1 MNSIEKNKKDDFS
14 AIKVLWKLICYRP
27 GVYLVNCLLW
37 TIIHMWPLIPGLLAD
52 KFFDQM
58 SKTNQMG
65 SSIWS
70 ILALIIITS
79 AFSLL
84 GIYSGARVDIYHR
97 SLISS
102 LLRRNL
108 LENILKRPGASSIT
122 TSQGE
127 VLNCFR
133 DDTRQVE
140 DAISWIL
147 DIIGALAFA
156 IGALVILLSIN
167 VKITLL
173 VFTPLVAVIIAARA
187 ASEKV
192 EEYRKASREAT
203 AQVTGAIGEMFSSVQ
218 AIKVAGAEENVLENL
233 KKLSK
238 ERHKLML
245 KDSVLTQF
253 LDSIFW
259 NTVGLGT
266 GLILLLAA
274 KLMKTGSFG
283 IGDFTLFVYYLPY
296 VADFTHFFGNF
307 IAFFKQTEVSICRMT
322 GLLDGEKTE
331 KLAEHNQ
338 LSISKYGHAMKKKI
352 DTHEDNINALNS
364 FKKTEYSKKSILEV
378 NKLSY
383 KYPKSDG
390 GLENI
395 NFRVK
400 ENSFTVITGRIGSG
414 KSTLLKV
421 LLGLLPKDS
430 GDIYWKENIV
440 DKPEEFFVPPHTA
453 YTSQIPHLFSDSI
466 KNNILYGIENDNADI
481 NSAIYS
487 AVLEKDIKSFE
498 KGLDTLVG
506 NKGLKL
512 SGGQLQR
519 VAAARMFARN
529 AEVYVFDDIS
539 SALDVETENELWTRL
554 FNNPKSTCIAVS
566 TRKTALLRADH
577 IIVLKDGKVA
587 AEGTLDEL
595 LSTSTEM
602 QLIYEGI

>member
-1 MNSIEKNKKDDFS
+1 MNRIEKNKKDDFS

-65 SSIWS
+65 SGIWS

-192 EEYRKASREAT
+192 EKYRKASREAT

-338 LSISKYGHAMKKKI
+338 LSISKYVHAMKKKT

-364 FKKTEYSKKSILEV
+364 FKKTENSKKSILEV

-487 AVLEKDIKSFE
+487 AVLEKDIKSLE

-577 IIVLKDGKVA
+577 IIVLKEGKVD

-595 LSTSTEM
+595 LLTSTEM
-602 QLIYEGI
+602 QLIYE